1 MPSGWDIL
9 RKAVLSTH
17 NIENNE
23 TAAYKYSARAAYDY
37 SAFGHMRQG
46 MCVDIDPHDTV
57 GCGLRSRCSQ
67 WTFVLS
73 ITMTVVAATILLFSP
88 ADTVTR
94 KTFCVLISIIAV
106 SIPLISILS
115 SNRQLLCR
123 IMCKSMLPWV
133 KMYICSVET
142 YCLCSLTSW
151 SWRAFAVAP
160 LLWSS
165 QLTIFISDSIFY
177 RRTQRWMILTLL
189 MTFIVWRVVLLCGI
203 KFHWF
208 GELEYTTFEL
218 WEIRFNNSGTLVAKI
233 ISMIL
238 FMVGQVIFKLRH
250 PANLYS
256 LKTSYTV
263 LKNSSWMKLDRAKRV
278 EKKEARAEAV
288 HATEI
293 QLQVHPTPE
302 SINDNT
308 DQ

>member
-1 MPSGWDIL
+1 
-9 RKAVLSTH
+9 
-17 NIENNE
+17 
-23 TAAYKYSARAAYDY
+23 
-37 SAFGHMRQG
+37 
-46 MCVDIDPHDTV
+46 
-57 GCGLRSRCSQ
+57 
-67 WTFVLS
+67 
-73 ITMTVVAATILLFSP
+73 
-88 ADTVTR
+88 
-94 KTFCVLISIIAV
+94 
-106 SIPLISILS
+106 
-115 SNRQLLCR
+115 
-123 IMCKSMLPWV
+123 
-133 KMYICSVET
+133 
-142 YCLCSLTSW
+142 
-151 SWRAFAVAP
+151 
-160 LLWSS
+160 
-165 QLTIFISDSIFY
+165 
-177 RRTQRWMILTLL
+177 